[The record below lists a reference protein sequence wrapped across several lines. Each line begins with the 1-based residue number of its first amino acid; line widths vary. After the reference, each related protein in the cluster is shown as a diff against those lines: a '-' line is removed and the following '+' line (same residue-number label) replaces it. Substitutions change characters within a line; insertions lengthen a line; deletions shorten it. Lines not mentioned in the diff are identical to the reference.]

1 MHPVASQDAVDL
13 ANLFIPLVNHT
24 VWLVCQLISHSDN
37 LVQEPFTP
45 QLLGEQAEAVRPPV
59 VRLHLLL
66 EAHGLIVPCSLPP
79 A

>member
-1 MHPVASQDAVDL
+1 MNV
-13 ANLFIPLVNHT
+13 FIPLVNHT
-24 VWLVCQLISHSDN
+24 VQLVCQLSHSDP

-59 VRLHLLL
+59 VRLHVLL
-66 EAHGLIVPCSLPP
+66 EAHGQIVPCSLPP